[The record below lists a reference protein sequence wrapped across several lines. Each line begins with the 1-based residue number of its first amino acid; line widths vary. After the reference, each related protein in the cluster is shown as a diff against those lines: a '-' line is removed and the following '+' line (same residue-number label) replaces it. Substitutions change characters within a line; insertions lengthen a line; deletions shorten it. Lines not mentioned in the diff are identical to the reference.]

1 MELARLRA
9 HAHKRFAWL
18 LALVLWLPA
27 AQTFAALHVL
37 SHAQTAQT
45 AQTAQADT
53 ADVTHLV
60 GQKVCDACLAAMAI
74 AGGVPPVE
82 SFNYLQIAGPDTA
95 PRVEWVQAF
104 FAVPAQVY
112 ESRAPPLTPT

>member
-9 HAHKRFAWL
+9 HAHQRFAWL

-37 SHAQTAQT
+37 SHAQTV
-45 AQTAQADT
+45 QTAQADT
-53 ADVTHLV
+53 ADITHLV
-60 GQKVCDACLAAMAI
+60 GQKVCDVCLAAMAI
-74 AGGVPPVE
+74 AGSAPPVE

-95 PRVEWVQAF
+95 PQAEWFQAF
-104 FAVPAQVY
+104 FAIPAQVY
-112 ESRAPPLTPT
+112 ESRAPPITPT

>member
-9 HAHKRFAWL
+9 HSHKRFAWL

-37 SHAQTAQT
+37 SHVPTVQTAR
-45 AQTAQADT
+45 ADT

-60 GQKVCDACLAAMAI
+60 GQKVCDVCLAAMAI
-74 AGGVPPVE
+74 AGGAPPVE

-95 PRVEWVQAF
+95 QQVERFQAF
-104 FAVPAQVY
+104 FAVLAQVY

>member
-1 MELARLRA
+1 MDLARLRA

-18 LALVLWLPA
+18 LALALLLPA

-37 SHAQTAQT
+37 SHVQTAR
-45 AQTAQADT
+45 ADT

-60 GQKVCDACLAAMAI
+60 GQKVCDVCLVAMAI
-74 AGGVPPVE
+74 AGGAPSVE

-95 PRVEWVQAF
+95 PRAEWFHAF
-104 FAVPAQVY
+104 FAVPAQAY
-112 ESRAPPLTPT
+112 ESRAPPLAPT